1 MASGGSISYFGDH
14 FMATVT
20 PSERQIQTVILQW
33 LLLHGI
39 KAYRINAGM
48 LATGEGRAKRMVR
61 LAPAG
66 FSDIVVVLPK
76 TGRAVFIEVKRPKG
90 KLTIWQEQ
98 FLTEMRERGAI
109 AFVAHGV
116 EDCER
121 ELGNNMKGG
130 GK

>member
-1 MASGGSISYFGDH
+1 MLPMIRLAG
-14 FMATVT
+14 VT

-66 FSDIVVVLPK
+66 FSDIVGVLPK

-98 FLTEMRERGAI
+98 FLREMKEQGAI
-109 AFVAHGV
+109 AFVAYGV